1 MIEKIK
7 LKVENLREILKFL
20 LLLML
25 AILTGEVTLV
35 YKIFLKEVGVWFIFF
50 VFIGLVLIYFNLMA
64 IKFVW
69 NLMEEEIRSVDE

>member
-1 MIEKIK
+1 MAEKIK

-35 YKIFLKEVGVWFIFF
+35 YKIFLKEIGVWFIFF

>member
-1 MIEKIK
+1 MTEKIK

-25 AILTGEVTLV
+25 AILTGEITLV

>member
-1 MIEKIK
+1 MAEKIK

-25 AILTGEVTLV
+25 AILTGEITLV
-35 YKIFLKEVGVWFIFF
+35 YKIFLKEIGVWFIFF

>member
-1 MIEKIK
+1 
-7 LKVENLREILKFL
+7 
-20 LLLML
+20 ML